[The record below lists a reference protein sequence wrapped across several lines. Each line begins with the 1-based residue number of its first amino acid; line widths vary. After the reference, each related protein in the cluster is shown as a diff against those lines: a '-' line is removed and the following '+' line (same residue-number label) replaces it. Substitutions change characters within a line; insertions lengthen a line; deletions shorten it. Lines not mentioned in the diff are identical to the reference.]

1 MFVKRQIFRLHIAVV
16 ILIDAVGAI
25 AQRVMLLLVLLQ
37 VVMAAGEQG
46 VLDGLAQL
54 DAAGAVAVV
63 VVVVV
68 VVAAA
73 VVVVEVERQLVAAA
87 VVALL

>member
-54 DAAGAVAVV
+54 DAAGAVVA

>member
-54 DAAGAVAVV
+54 DAAAAVA

>member
-68 VVAAA
+68 VAAA